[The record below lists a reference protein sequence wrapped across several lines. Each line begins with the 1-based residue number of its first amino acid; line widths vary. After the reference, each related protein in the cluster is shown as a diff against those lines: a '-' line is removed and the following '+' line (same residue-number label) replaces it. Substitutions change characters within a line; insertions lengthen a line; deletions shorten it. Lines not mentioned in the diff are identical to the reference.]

1 MNIRDILKIALAAA
15 VFGLGL
21 ADFGHAADA
30 QPVKL
35 QGLRGGT
42 PVNQD
47 NPPTAS
53 HQERDTPPKERDF
66 VQQPPLIP
74 HPIEKYAITMK
85 ANDCF
90 ECHAGTRDGK
100 ADAVRPSNE
109 HFKDRE
115 GKLQNALSPARYFCD
130 QCHVP
135 QTDAKPLIDNAF
147 RSADAR

>member
-1 MNIRDILKIALAAA
+1 MKRAVLASAILALA
-15 VFGLGL
+15 GL
-21 ADFGHAADA
+21 AFAADA
-30 QPVKL
+30 PVKV
-35 QGLRGGT
+35 QTLRGAAPLDQTVST
-42 PVNQD
+42 PEFK
-47 NPPTAS
+47 PEKKHAPTPRTF
-53 HQERDTPPKERDF
+53 EE
-66 VQQPPLIP
+66 QPPLIP